1 MSMIIAGG
9 GMTGAT
15 LALAVSHLTE
25 GKLPVTL
32 IEATTPGDRGHPGF
46 DGRAIALAAGTCQQ
60 LQNIGV
66 WQSLADCATPI
77 TDIHVSDRGYPGYVG
92 IHHQEYGVPAL
103 GNVIELHDAG
113 QRLFSQLKSARGVT
127 VICPARVT
135 EVQRTE
141 QQVTVRL
148 DNGRQLTASML
159 VVANGSGSA
168 LAAECGVHWQ
178 KEEYQQLAV
187 IANVTTSEPP
197 RGRAYERFTADG
209 PLALLP
215 MSGDRF
221 SLVWSH
227 PLADRDRISD
237 WSEQQFLDH
246 LQQAFGW
253 RQGRFLHCGKRDYYP
268 LVLQQAVDITR
279 HRLALVGNAAQTLHP
294 IAGQGFNL
302 GLRDVMTL
310 AETVARAFSAG
321 VDIGSY
327 AVIDQYRQRRV
338 PDRRKTIA
346 ITDGLVRLF
355 SSDSLPLI
363 AGRNAG
369 LSVMG
374 KLPWLKHQL
383 AGRTLGWV
391 KR

>member
-1 MSMIIAGG
+1 
-9 GMTGAT
+9 MTGAT
-15 LALAVSHLTE
+15 LALAVSYLTD

-32 IEATTPGDRGHPGF
+32 IEATTPGERGHPGF

-66 WQSLADCATPI
+66 WPSLADCATPI
-77 TDIHVSDRGYPGYVG
+77 TDIHVSDRGHPGYVG
-92 IHHQEYGVPAL
+92 ISQREYGVAAL
-103 GNVIELHDAG
+103 GNVIELHEAG
-113 QRLFSQLKSARGVT
+113 QRLFERLKKARGVT
-127 VICPARVT
+127 VVCPAQVT
-135 EVQRTE
+135 EVQRKAE
-141 QQVTVRL
+141 QVTVSL
-148 DNGRQLTASML
+148 DNGQQLTGSML
-159 VVANGSGSA
+159 VVANGSGSS
-168 LAAECGVHWQ
+168 LASGCGVDWQ
-178 KEEYQQLAV
+178 KEDYQQLAV

-197 RGRAYERFTADG
+197 RGRAYERFTTDG

-215 MSGDRF
+215 MSGNRF
-221 SLVWSH
+221 SLVWSLPVEH
-227 PLADRDRISD
+227 RDEVRQ
-237 WSEQQFLDH
+237 WSEQQFLEH

-268 LVLQQAVDITR
+268 LVLQQATEITR

-310 AETVARAFSAG
+310 AETVAQAQAAG
-321 VDIGSY
+321 QDIGSY
-327 AVIDQYRQRRV
+327 QVLDQYRQRRL
-338 PDRRKTIA
+338 PDRRKTVA

-355 SSDSLPLI
+355 SNQDLPLI
-363 AGRNAG
+363 IGRNAG